1 MNQQI
6 SFNLI
11 LKSNTLGAEKFSVS
25 TLYGKVLDFENL
37 LEAYRK
43 AHLGRRDRKY
53 VLDWEFNL
61 EERLIS
67 LQKELQEGRYTPGAY
82 HYFYVCD
89 PKKRLV
95 ATAPFKDRIVHHAIC
110 NIIEPIFDKSFIYD
124 SYACR
129 VGKGLHPAVAR
140 LQQFLRK
147 KDAKYALKCDI
158 KKYFDSINHQILERL
173 LREKI
178 RDERLMQL
186 LIMIIKS
193 QKLPKGMPIGN
204 LTSQLFAGIYLS
216 KLDHFVKRRLRA
228 KYYLRYMDDFLIL
241 APEKPV
247 LHQWR
252 EEIRNFLKDKLDINL
267 KKSTGQVFPTYLGV
281 DFIGFV
287 TFSTHRLVR
296 KASLRRFWTKAK
308 GGNLSPESVNSYGA
322 HFDWADS
329 YRLKKQLAG
338 VYNIDWEKRI
348 QND

>member
-1 MNQQI
+1 MNQQT
-6 SFNLI
+6 SFDLI
-11 LKSNTLGAEKFSVS
+11 LKSNNLSAENFSVS
-25 TLYGKVLDFENL
+25 TLYGKVISFENL

-43 AHLGRRDRKY
+43 ARLGRRDRKY

-61 EERLIS
+61 EKRLLP
-67 LQKELQEGRYTPGAY
+67 LQKELQEKRYTPGAY

-124 SYACR
+124 TYACR
-129 VGKGLHPAVAR
+129 NGKGMHSAVVR

-158 KKYFDSINHQILERL
+158 KKYFDSINHQILEGL

-178 RDERLMQL
+178 KDERLMQL
-186 LIMIIKS
+186 LVMIIKS
-193 QKLPKGMPIGN
+193 QKLPRGMPIGN

-216 KLDHFVKRRLRA
+216 KLDHFVKRHLRA

-252 EEIRNFLKDKLDINL
+252 EEIRKFLKVELDLTL

-308 GGNLSPESVNSYGA
+308 KGGLSAESINSYGA
-322 HFDWADS
+322 HFGWANTF
-329 YRLKKQLAG
+329 RLKKQLAG
-338 VYNIDWEKRI
+338 IYNIDWENRI
-348 QND
+348 QNG